1 MPNRAE
7 RRAQAKQNRRGVP
20 QQYDQTHGRARSGM
34 LDEYQLQEKS
44 RRLQEGTDGPW
55 KPTGGTVEVTE
66 NLLTTNPDYT
76 NPKMFKAPHSTRQW
90 FRVASWVLI
99 ALSAIA
105 FFVIMWLPQ
114 HPM

>member
-55 KPTGGTVEVTE
+55 KPTAAASDVAHRHG
-66 NLLTTNPDYT
+66 
-76 NPKMFKAPHSTRQW
+76 
-90 FRVASWVLI
+90 FRGLRGRCDQPVLHCGQ
-99 ALSAIA
+99 SAA
-105 FFVIMWLPQ
+105 QSEP
-114 HPM
+114 

>member
-76 NPKMFKAPHSTRQW
+76 NPKMFKAHRHG
-90 FRVASWVLI
+90 FRGLRGRCDQPVLHCGQ
-99 ALSAIA
+99 SAA
-105 FFVIMWLPQ
+105 QSEP
-114 HPM
+114 